1 MHYFPIKNQIKYLL
15 DLAESNEETHT
26 VKSGDM
32 LSKIAQQY
40 GMSLDELIKLNSQ
53 IKDPNKIKPGDVI
66 KIKSAPTPPKD
77 PSQNQKSKPEI
88 PTTPRTDPP
97 LPQPKASDVPVGVPG
112 QTTKPSTP
120 KNPERTGS
128 VRENFGFLSRRF
140 EANEIGTISPGKGD
154 AGGASYGLHQFSSK
168 TGGVQGFVG
177 YLENKYDEK
186 SPLRALTQHKD
197 WTDYNGKFADTWR
210 ALAKSHPEELTRAS
224 MEYAIPEYYHR
235 PLNALRRKNPQLA
248 QRIDESVAL
257 QELFYSSAIQ
267 HGAGGVQTVFNNALM
282 KCKDKTCPFE
292 LTDKV
297 FDERAIKMRNAE
309 KASKETKNSVI
320 NIRYPKERQLVK
332 DELNKEKKL
341 AQEKADKEKNKQ
353 K

>member
-1 MHYFPIKNQIKYLL
+1 MHYFPIKDQIKYLL

-53 IKDPNKIKPGDVI
+53 IKNPNKIKPGDVI

-128 VRENFGFLSRRF
+128 ARENFGFLSRRF
-140 EANEIGTISPGKGD
+140 ESGGALATISGGTGDPGGVSF
-154 AGGASYGLHQFSSK
+154 GPYQLSSK
-168 TGGVQGFVG
+168 KGSVKNFV
-177 YLENKYDEK
+177 EHIKKHYDQN
-186 SPLRALTQHKD
+186 SPLWELTRHND
-197 WTDYNGKFADTWR
+197 WTNGNGKFASTWK
-210 ALAKSHPEELTRAS
+210 ALANSNPEELGKANR
-224 MEYAIPEYYHR
+224 EFVR
-235 PLNALRRKNPQLA
+235 PRYFNEPLQRLSQQNPKLA
-248 QRIDESVAL
+248 QRIEESPAL
-257 QELFYSSAIQ
+257 QELFFSVSIQ
-267 HGAGGVQTVFNNALM
+267 HGEFGGVQGIFNRAQK
-282 KCKDKTCPFE
+282 KCTDKQCPFQ

-297 FDERAIKMRNAE
+297 FEERKIIVQNSQGIAPKQKEAILK
-309 KASKETKNSVI
+309 S
-320 NIRYPKERQLVK
+320 RYPEERQLVK
-332 DELNKEKKL
+332 DELNKEKK
-341 AQEKADKEKNKQ
+341 
-353 K
+353 